1 MPKADGTQ
9 WKDLYHEVVT
19 SGLCTGCTACIV
31 ACPFH
36 VLGYEDN
43 YPVQL
48 QQDGPDVCTH
58 GDNGCSLCTLA
69 CPRFR
74 EWESEIDQTLF
85 GRTRRPEELIGQYQ
99 QIYLARATA
108 AEELMAG
115 QDGGVVSALLI
126 WGLETGQI
134 DSAATSVLSD
144 ERQWDCEPAIVTDR
158 AGVLAAAG
166 SRYTYS
172 ANPLALL
179 QAAERGLSKVALVGM
194 GCQASAPGSMEARR
208 VNKWRKKI
216 AWTFGLLCSKSF
228 TYDGLMVEIAQRELG
243 LDLDH
248 LVRVNI
254 KGRLLFYT
262 DSGEEIVYPLKQSHR
277 FTRPGCLH
285 CPDFAA
291 EHADI
296 SFGGLG
302 QGDGWTLSIVRTE
315 RGREIWEA
323 ATAAGVIESKV
334 AADEDSDAVALMFK
348 LAARSRDRWP
358 GAEDVPR
365 AGSTPG
371 RTGDAPAPSPA

>member
-1 MPKADGTQ
+1 MPKADTTQ
-9 WKDLYHEVVT
+9 WKELYHEVVT

-48 QQDGPDVCTH
+48 QEDGPDVCVH
-58 GDNGCSLCTLA
+58 GDKGCSLCTLA

-74 EWESEIDQTLF
+74 DWESEIDQVLF

-99 QIYLARATA
+99 EIYLARASA
-108 AEELMAG
+108 PEELMAG

-126 WGLETGQI
+126 WGLETDQI
-134 DSAATSVLSD
+134 DGAATSVLSD

-179 QAAERGLSKVALVGM
+179 QAAERGLSRVALVGM

-228 TYDGLMVEIAQRELG
+228 TYDGLMVEIAQQELG

-248 LVRVNI
+248 LARVNI

-262 DSGEEIVYPLKQSHR
+262 DTGDEVVYSLKQSHR
-277 FTRPGCLH
+277 HTRPGCLH

-315 RGREIWEA
+315 RGREIWDGA
-323 ATAAGVIESKV
+323 VAAGVIESKL
-334 AADEDSDAVALMFK
+334 AADEDPDAVALMFK
-348 LAARSRDRWP
+348 LAAKSRARWP
-358 GAEDVPR
+358 GADELAT
-365 AGSTPG
+365 AGRTPG
-371 RTGDAPAPSPA
+371 LTGDGSAGTPS